1 MTDRQFQIHMARVLL
16 SDCRTRR
23 HWPASRNFYW
33 QLFAHAQRCR
43 KAAAAMTEI
52 KQGRLFG

>member
-1 MTDRQFQIHMARVLL
+1 MTDRQFHIHMARVLL

-23 HWPASRNFYW
+23 HWPASRDFYW
-33 QLFAHAQRCR
+33 HQFDYAQRCR